1 MSTAPASASLRFG
14 RFELQPHERRLLA
27 DGQEAALGA
36 RAFDVLLALAQRPGR
51 LVSKRDLMDLVW
63 PDVVV
68 EENNLAAQ
76 VSALRKVVGN
86 ECIATIPGRGYRFV
100 APVAAQPAAIDV
112 ATLPATPSPA
122 ALRTRL
128 PADLPAMIGR
138 DEDLAALG
146 TLVDGHR
153 LVTLVGAGGIGKSL
167 LAQHLLQMRRDAY
180 AQGVCWVSLAEIDDA
195 ALLPAAIATGLVLQ
209 GGPGAP
215 LPQLLTALA
224 PLEVLLA
231 LDNAEHLVDGVAQLA
246 AVLLGRA
253 PRVRLV
259 VTSQAPL
266 KLAAERVFRVGP
278 LGVPD
283 QALPAAQAHRYG
295 AVALFVER
303 VAALDRRF
311 VLDDANAAPV
321 IALCRE
327 LDGLPL
333 AIELAAA
340 RVPLLGV
347 APLAA
352 ALHERLGLLSANR
365 NRDAPARQQT
375 LRAALEWSH
384 GLLAAREQRVFRR
397 LGVIAGSASLEVLR
411 QLLVDAE
418 LDAWALLD
426 ALDTLVERSLV
437 AVLDAERAGEAAATA
452 PRYRL
457 LESPSAYA
465 LERLDAAGERAELQ
479 RRHALALATLLDAA
493 YDEYFH
499 GGIGVAEWLQR
510 LTPDLD
516 NARDAFAWAAAA
528 GETELQLRIGTVLMR
543 ALPPS
548 QQAELLVLADAC
560 EAALIAAPGRVPA
573 VLRKR
578 TWLELSFVWADTQKL
593 RSHAAAERSLAL
605 AESCASADAAFTRYL
620 ALARTASAAAQTGN
634 VAAARALLPEIAA
647 LEDPRWPPQRL
658 IWGTIAAQ
666 AVARMAGDA
675 DEALRLSRRLV
686 ALDRARGGD
695 AAVALGNLI
704 DHELA
709 AGNAAAAVQAGQTLT
724 AELGRTRHVYSLGF
738 ARLNLCA
745 ACLALGDL
753 SQARAVGAAAWP
765 AALAFELQHAAAA
778 YLALLAALEGRPR
791 AAARL
796 LGYAEA
802 IYTARNEAREAN
814 EAAAIERARQ
824 LGREALGMQAFERLH
839 ADGAALPDAEVAAL
853 AFAAADS

>member
-1 MSTAPASASLRFG
+1 MSTAPAPASLRFG
-14 RFELQPHERRLLA
+14 RFEMQPYERRLFA
-27 DGQEAALGA
+27 DGQEVALGA

-51 LVSKRDLMDLVW
+51 LVGKRDLMDLVW

-86 ECIATIPGRGYRFV
+86 DCIATIPGRGYRFV
-100 APVAAQPAAIDV
+100 ATIAARDTQPDV
-112 ATLPATPSPA
+112 AQAAAPPE

-128 PADLPAMIGR
+128 PAELPAMIGR
-138 DEDLAALG
+138 DADLAALG
-146 TLVDGHR
+146 ELVDTHR

-167 LAQHLLQMRRDAY
+167 LAQHLLHARRDKY
-180 AQGVCWVSLAEIDDA
+180 AQGVCWVGFAEISDVA
-195 ALLPAAIATGLVLQ
+195 MLPAAIAAALGLQ

-215 LPQLLTALA
+215 LAQLLTALA
-224 PLEVLLA
+224 PLELLLA
-231 LDNAEHLVDGVAQLA
+231 LDNAEHLLDGVAQLA
-246 AVLLGRA
+246 AELHGRA
-253 PRVRLV
+253 PCVRLV

-278 LGVPD
+278 LGVPE
-283 QALPAAQAHRYG
+283 QALPAAQAHRFG

-340 RVPLLGV
+340 RVPLLGL

-352 ALHERLGLLSANR
+352 ALHERLGLLSASR

-384 GLLAAREQRVFRR
+384 GLLASREQRVFRR
-397 LGVIAGSASLEVLR
+397 LGVIAGSAALDVLR

-426 ALDTLVERSLV
+426 ALDTLIDRSLV
-437 AVLDAERAGEAAATA
+437 AVQDVETAGETPAVA

-457 LESPSAYA
+457 LESPRAYA
-465 LERLDAAGERAELQ
+465 LERLDAAGERTELQ
-479 RRHALALATLLDAA
+479 RRHALTVAALFDAA
-493 YDEYFH
+493 YDDYFS
-499 GGIGVAEWLQR
+499 GGIGVGEWLQR
-510 LTPDLD
+510 LSPDLD
-516 NARDAFAWAAAA
+516 NARDAFAWADSA
-528 GETELQLRIGTVLMR
+528 GETTLQLRIGTVLLR

-560 EAALIAAPGRVPA
+560 EAALVRDPARVPA
-573 VLRKR
+573 ILRKR
-578 TWLELSFVWADTQKL
+578 TWLELSFVWADTQKA
-593 RSHAAAERSLAL
+593 RSHAAAEQSLRL
-605 AESCASADAAFTRYL
+605 ADSCSSADAAFTRYL
-620 ALARTASAAAQTGN
+620 ALARTASAAAQTADI
-634 VAAARALLPEIAA
+634 VAARALLPEMTA

-675 DEALRLSRRLV
+675 AEALRLSRRLV

-704 DHELA
+704 DHALA
-709 AGNAAAAVQAGQTLT
+709 AGNAAAAVQAGQALT
-724 AELGRTRHVYSLGF
+724 AELERTRHVYSLGF

-753 SQARAVGAAAWP
+753 PQARAVGTAAWP

-778 YLALLAALEGRPR
+778 YLALLAALEGRVR
-791 AAARL
+791 AAVRL

-802 IYTARNEAREAN
+802 SYHARNEARETN
-814 EAAAIERARQ
+814 EAAAMERAR
-824 LGREALGMQAFERLH
+824 ALGSASLGAAVFERLH
-839 ADGAALPDAEVAAL
+839 AEGASLRDGDIAAL
-853 AFAAADS
+853 AFAVSDA